1 MYEVIIAEYSLA
13 QQSFHVQPLSY
24 AVKVNKEGVLRGHAT
39 DYLPIGVFENY
50 EDANRFCGA
59 FRRILE
65 GNEWGEKAR

>member
-1 MYEVIIAEYSLA
+1 MTEQILAEYSA
-13 QQSFHVQPLSY
+13 KQNCFHIEPLSH
-24 AVKVNKEGVLRGHAT
+24 AIKINKEGVLRGHAT